1 MTKDREIPLFSYC
14 DYWLDG
20 DSGNRVNSEVIYS
33 PIEKNIKVISLD
45 QNSETPCS
53 WYFFKTNIKKYIKK
67 INIDID
73 CNDYEYLVSLYL
85 ISFSD
90 DYIELSLLL
99 NENNTNVIKKLINLY
114 GFDISFKGI
123 LSRIKFARNNLES
136 SLRELNE
143 IDTMLKEFPENY
155 LKGEVED

>member
-20 DSGNRVNSEVIYS
+20 DSVNSEVIYS

-53 WYFFKTNIKKYIKK
+53 WYFFKTNIKKYIKE
-67 INIDID
+67 INIDIECD
-73 CNDYEYLVSLYL
+73 DYEYLVSLYL
-85 ISFSD
+85 TSFSG

-114 GFDISFKGI
+114 GFDISFKDI
-123 LSRIKFARNNLES
+123 LYKIKFARNNLES
-136 SLRELNE
+136 SLKELNE
-143 IDTMLKEFPENY
+143 IDTMLREFPENY